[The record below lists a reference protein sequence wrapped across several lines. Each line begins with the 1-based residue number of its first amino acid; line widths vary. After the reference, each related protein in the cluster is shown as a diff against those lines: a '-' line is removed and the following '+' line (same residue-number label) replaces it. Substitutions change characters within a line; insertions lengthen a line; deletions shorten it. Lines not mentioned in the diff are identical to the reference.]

1 MRLRVAHPSAQ
12 EHAVAPCY
20 QQDQSHRA
28 AAFGIQGLANL
39 PHQERRSRPQG
50 RGRRSSA
57 VPHPGLPAAPLCAFA
72 QAAPLPRRP
81 SLHCFPC
88 SVSCKSFRRPRT
100 LHVTYQADPGSLSRN
115 QRPLPQPLG
124 PQAGGR
130 QGSRLAR
137 AAEHFSPQPGRCL
150 PRGLPVSPSPGVGG
164 LNGPESGVLG
174 DPGPLANLEAA
185 WESASPLPTSR
196 RAPPFSVPR
205 WRLLVSAV
213 EKDSEKP

>member
-50 RGRRSSA
+50 RGPRSSA

-72 QAAPLPRRP
+72 QAARLPRRP

-100 LHVTYQADPGSLSRN
+100 LHVTYQADPGSPSRN
-115 QRPLPQPLG
+115 QRPPPQPLS

-150 PRGLPVSPSPGVGG
+150 PPRPPRVPLPRGRGTEWSGVRSPGRPRSPRQLGGGVGVRLTPPHFKESPSLLRPTVAAAGERCGKG
-164 LNGPESGVLG
+164 L
-174 DPGPLANLEAA
+174 
-185 WESASPLPTSR
+185 
-196 RAPPFSVPR
+196 
-205 WRLLVSAV
+205 
-213 EKDSEKP
+213 